1 MKASQTLSSLIRQI
15 VVFCG
20 VGALNTALSLFIILL
35 LSEGLHVHY
44 VIANLI
50 GYGCGL
56 LSGFAMH
63 KNLTFRDQLKDQST
77 DTQTQMAVFF
87 LVFGIAYGAQL
98 GLLVVLIEKIHL
110 SNMPAQIMAWGFY
123 VALSFVGHKF
133 MTFRN
138 CERGSE
144 K

>member
-1 MKASQTLSSLIRQI
+1 MTAVQNLSLLAKQI

-35 LSEGLHVHY
+35 LSEGLHLHY
-44 VIANLI
+44 VIANII

-56 LSGFAMH
+56 ISGFAMH
-63 KNLTFRDQLKDQST
+63 KNLTFRDQLKGQTD
-77 DTQTQMAVFF
+77 DTQTQMAVFL
-87 LVFGIAYGAQL
+87 LVFGVAYGAQL
-98 GLLVVLIEKIHL
+98 GLLVMLVETMQLPNML
-110 SNMPAQIMAWGFY
+110 SQILAWGFY

-138 CERGSE
+138 HKRGVG